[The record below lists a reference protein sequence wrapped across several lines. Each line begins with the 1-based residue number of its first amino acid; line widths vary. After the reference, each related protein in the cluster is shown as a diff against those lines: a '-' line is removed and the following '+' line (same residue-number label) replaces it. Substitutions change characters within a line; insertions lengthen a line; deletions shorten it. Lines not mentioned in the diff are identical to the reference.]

1 MKNKILKHMEL
12 IIFAI
17 QQYKIIENNGHSKR
31 FNLWCKN
38 AKQDLFEQYRNLQIE
53 YDKARD

>member
-1 MKNKILKHMEL
+1 MEL